1 MVFLMQI
8 ITKNENKILLLLK
21 NNLEEYPTSMR
32 FDNIRDVLDLTETQV
47 VDILKSLESKN
58 FINFD
63 EDEKIVTYS
72 NLEEDVEIVEDKSAL
87 KKYMLNKTEEDAYQV
102 IQNVIH
108 KYDEYAP
115 KYIIEGAL
123 LYGELELTPKK
134 TYNIIVSLENKQL
147 LRRVER
153 RGGDYYTLLFV
164 NEVLN

>member
-1 MVFLMQI
+1 MQI

-21 NNLEEYPTSMR
+21 NNLEEYPTSMP

-153 RGGDYYTLLFV
+153 RDGEYYTL
-164 NEVLN
+164 

>member
-1 MVFLMQI
+1 MQI

-21 NNLEEYPTSMR
+21 NNLEQYPTNIP

-58 FINFD
+58 FIKFD
-63 EDEKIVTYS
+63 EDEKMITYS

-115 KYIIEGAL
+115 RYIIEGAL

-147 LRRVER
+147 LRRIER
-153 RGGDYYTLLFV
+153 RDGEYYTL
-164 NEVLN
+164 